1 MLRFADPY
9 YLLLLLVLPV
19 MVWWYWRGR
28 ARATGKIVYSDVN
41 LLKRLKPSL
50 KQRLRPVL
58 LVLRVL
64 AVAAIVIGLARPQS
78 TSKEEKITTKGIDIV
93 LAMDVSSSMLA
104 EDFRPK
110 NRIEAAKMVAK
121 EFIKGRKNDRI
132 GLVVFAGESFTQC
145 PLTLDYGVLYNIL
158 DHLKVA
164 SKDWDGTAIG
174 MGLAT
179 AINRLKDSKAK
190 SKVIILLTDG
200 RNNRGQIDPVTAAR
214 MAKAFGI
221 RVYTIGTG
229 TRGTAMYPV
238 QDPLWGTRY
247 VPMRVD
253 IDEDLLRQIARITG
267 GKYFR
272 ATSTEKLREIY
283 KEISKMEKTK
293 IEVKEYTRYEEFF
306 VYFLALALVLL
317 LAEVVLA
324 NTYFKTIP

>member
-1 MLRFADPY
+1 
-9 YLLLLLVLPV
+9 
-19 MVWWYWRGR
+19 
-28 ARATGKIVYSDVN
+28 
-41 LLKRLKPSL
+41 
-50 KQRLRPVL
+50 
-58 LVLRVL
+58 
-64 AVAAIVIGLARPQS
+64 LARPQS

-145 PLTLDYGVLYNIL
+145 PLTLDYGVLYTIL

-200 RNNRGQIDPVTAAR
+200 RNNRGQIDPITAAR